1 MLAFVAPDVNQLESL
16 RLEVRRFIAWKSI
29 MSDKDDLN
37 LDGNQIRETQ
47 SNLTRSNDTVELR
60 LKEAY
65 RWLMVPF
72 IDQYGDMKQ
81 IQVGDN
87 RY

>member
-1 MLAFVAPDVNQLESL
+1 
-16 RLEVRRFIAWKSI
+16 

-65 RWLMVPF
+65 RWLMVFELAIRKPEAWKDF
-72 IDQYGDMKQ
+72 QAHGKI
-81 IQVGDN
+81 
-87 RY
+87 